1 MGKATVILSS
11 AFLAIGGFLF
21 GYDSGI
27 IGGVISFPQFIEY
40 FNDPNSTVTGGIV
53 STFQGGAVLGTIIN
67 MVIADR
73 LGRKRTIAA
82 GSIVSLI
89 GCVLQAAA
97 VNMAMLMVGRFVAG
111 AAVGML
117 TSTIPMY
124 AAEISESKYRGAL
137 SGALQWFLS
146 WGFFAAQW
154 IGYGCQHVKG
164 PFSWRF
170 PLAFQCIPAVI
181 LVSGIWFL
189 QESPRWLCEKDRWEE
204 ARAVLQKLHHD
215 GTAETDQRI
224 ELEFRE
230 IRDVIEADR
239 INNSTSVSTIFTKA
253 SWRKRLLLG
262 CGVQAFGPLSG
273 INVINYYG
281 PEIYKILGIDNST
294 SLMIIGISGSL
305 SIVYC
310 TIGLWALERFLTII
324 NKQPM
329 RTKLNNIP
337 LRLAHKDL
345 HFANILIDPA
355 TARITS
361 VLDWEFAGVVPFT
374 RWNPSRAFLWN
385 AQESS
390 TSKDEKIALM
400 ERYKRRCS
408 ERGYGY
414 LIEDAEF
421 TSKEQENMQTAAT
434 YLRVVVE
441 VCPRGEGKESVVG
454 WKETAVKAMAA
465 LGA

>member
-40 FNDPNSTVTGGIV
+40 FNNPNSTVTGGIV

-97 VNMAMLMVGRFVAG
+97 VNMAMLMVGRFIAG

-189 QESPRWLCEKDRWEE
+189 QESPRWLCEKDRWDE
-204 ARAVLQKLHHD
+204 ARNILQKLHHD
-215 GTAETDQRI
+215 GSAETDQRI

-239 INNSTSVSTIFTKA
+239 LNNSTSISQIFTKP

-281 PEIYKILGIDNST
+281 PEIYKILGINNST

-310 TIGLWALERFLTII
+310 TIGLWALERFGRVKPLII
-324 NKQPM
+324 S
-329 RTKLNNIP
+329 
-337 LRLAHKDL
+337 A
-345 HFANILIDPA
+345 
-355 TARITS
+355 
-361 VLDWEFAGVVPFT
+361 AG
-374 RWNPSRAFLWN
+374 L
-385 AQESS
+385 
-390 TSKDEKIALM
+390 
-400 ERYKRRCS
+400 
-408 ERGYGY
+408 G
-414 LIEDAEF
+414 
-421 TSKEQENMQTAAT
+421 
-434 YLRVVVE
+434 
-441 VCPRGEGKESVVG
+441 
-454 WKETAVKAMAA
+454 AA
-465 LGA
+465 LVFNAAMSQTLDPNN